1 MTSVIHKATE
11 VATTPNRKRDASARY
26 SAFQGRHWRQK
37 QVAPRDAPS
46 SCKWTGGVFY
56 SAWRCNMLDLN
67 LIREQPDLVRT
78 ALNNRQ
84 MDSSPV
90 DDILRLVE
98 KRRSLLTQVEAL
110 KAERNAVSKE
120 IGKLKDAAERE
131 QKITAMREVGERI
144 AALDKEV
151 AEVEAELNSLTA
163 ALPNIPDK
171 RTPIGASEEE
181 NVVIKTVGQLPEFDF
196 EPKAHW
202 DLGPALGI
210 IDFER
215 GTKITGSRFYV
226 LSGAGARLQRA
237 LIAFMLDLHI
247 RQGYTEKYLPF
258 MVRTAT
264 VFGAGQLPKFAD
276 NLYKDHE
283 EDLYFVPTAEV
294 PLTGLHMDEILEEG
308 QLPLFYTGY
317 TPCFRREKMSAGRDV
332 RGIKRGHQFDKVEMY
347 MYAKPE
353 ESDTLLE
360 KMREDAEATCAALGF
375 TYRVKQLCTGDL
387 GFGSAITYD
396 IEVWAPGC
404 NEWLEVS
411 SVSNVRDFQARRA
424 NIKYRPLD
432 GGKSRFLHTL
442 NGSGLGLPRTLIA
455 VMENNQ
461 QADGSIVVPEVLRPW
476 MGGVDIIRP

>member
-1 MTSVIHKATE
+1 
-11 VATTPNRKRDASARY
+11 
-26 SAFQGRHWRQK
+26 
-37 QVAPRDAPS
+37 
-46 SCKWTGGVFY
+46 
-56 SAWRCNMLDLN
+56 MLDLN
-67 LIREQPDLVRT
+67 LIREQPEVVRT

-84 MDSSPV
+84 MDSAPV
-90 DDILRLVE
+90 DEILRLDE
-98 KRRSLLTQVEAL
+98 KRRSLLTHVEAL

-120 IGKLKDAAERE
+120 IGKMKDAAERE
-131 QKITAMREVGERI
+131 QKIAAMREVGDRI
-144 AALDKEV
+144 SALDKEV
-151 AEVEAELNSLTA
+151 AEVEAQLNALTA
-163 ALPNIPDK
+163 ALPNIPDA

-215 GTKITGSRFYV
+215 GTKVTGSRFYV
-226 LSGAGARLQRA
+226 LSGPGARLQRA

-247 RQGYTEKYLPF
+247 RQGYLEKYLPF
-258 MVRTAT
+258 MVRTET

-294 PLTGLHMDEILEEG
+294 PLTGLHMEEILEEA
-308 QLPLFYTGY
+308 QLPLLYTGY

-347 MYAKPE
+347 MYARPE
-353 ESDTLLE
+353 ESDALLE
-360 KMREDAEATCAALGF
+360 RMREDAEATCAALGF

-387 GFGSAITYD
+387 GITAALTYD

-424 NIKYRPLD
+424 NIKYRPAD
-432 GGKSRFLHTL
+432 GGKARFLHTL

-455 VMENNQ
+455 VMEQYQ
-461 QADGSIVVPEVLRPW
+461 QADGSIRVPEVLLPW
-476 MGGVDIIRP
+476 MGGVDVIK

>member
-1 MTSVIHKATE
+1 MHIGLIEQASGAHGGAT
-11 VATTPNRKRDASARY
+11 
-26 SAFQGRHWRQK
+26 
-37 QVAPRDAPS
+37 
-46 SCKWTGGVFY
+46 
-56 SAWRCNMLDLN
+56 MLDLN
-67 LIREQPDLVRT
+67 LIREKPDLLRT
-78 ALNNRQ
+78 ALRNRQ
-84 MDSSPV
+84 MDSTSV
-90 DDILRLVE
+90 DNILRLDE
-98 KRRSLLTQVEAL
+98 KRRILLTEVEKL

-120 IGKLKDAAERE
+120 IGKMKDHAERVL
-131 QKITAMREVGERI
+131 KISAMREVGDQI
-144 AALDKEV
+144 SALDKEV
-151 AEVEAELNSLTA
+151 AEVEAELNSLVA
-163 ALPNIPDK
+163 ALPNLPDE
-171 RTPIGASEEE
+171 RTPIGVSEEE
-181 NVVIKTVGQLPEFDF
+181 NVVLRTVGQLPEFDF

-202 DLGPALGI
+202 DLGPTLGI
-210 IDFER
+210 LDFER
-215 GTKITGSRFYV
+215 GAKITGSRFYV
-226 LSGAGARLQRA
+226 LSGPGARLQRA

-258 MVRTAT
+258 MVKYDT

-283 EDLYFVPTAEV
+283 EELYFVPTAEV
-294 PLTGLHMDEILEEG
+294 PLTGLHMEEILDEAA
-308 QLPLFYTGY
+308 LPLLYTGY

-353 ESDTLLE
+353 ESDALLE

-424 NIKYRPLD
+424 NIKYRPTD
-432 GGKSRFLHTL
+432 GGRARFLHTL

-455 VMENNQ
+455 VMEQYQ

-476 MGGVDIIRP
+476 MGGVDIIKPN